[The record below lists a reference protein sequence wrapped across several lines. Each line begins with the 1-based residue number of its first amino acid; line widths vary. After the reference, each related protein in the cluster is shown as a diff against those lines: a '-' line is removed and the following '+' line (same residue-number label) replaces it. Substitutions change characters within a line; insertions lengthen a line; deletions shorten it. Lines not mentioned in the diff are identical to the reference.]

1 MSQSDSGLK
10 SFFIGLWRLI
20 DGARKVFL
28 NLLFLLLVFIIL
40 LVILAPGEQPIRLK
54 NDTTLVLRPY
64 GEVVEDYNTTPL
76 DRALQKATDQP
87 PLETRLRDLLEAVRH
102 ASTDSR
108 ITQMVIDTDFMLGI
122 GMPALQE
129 LEGAIREFRDAGKT
143 VVANGDYMTQHG
155 YYLAAMADEVWLH
168 TEGMVF
174 IDGYSRVRQYYREGL
189 EKLAVEI
196 NLFRAGEYKSAMEPY
211 IRDDMSPEAKEA
223 SLHWLGNL
231 WQQYIEG
238 VSRLRGIPEES
249 LVRLLG
255 NLPENDQGW
264 DGDLAEWALESGL
277 VDRLVTRPVARQELA
292 LRGAPDAEGDGFR
305 GVLHDDYLEMVRP
318 PIASPRTPDVMV
330 VVAEGDITRGHPGPG
345 RIGADALSKQLRDIG
360 RREAVRAVVL
370 RINSPGGD
378 VLASEQIRNELQ
390 LLRDNGRTVVIS
402 MGELA
407 ASGGYWIATAA
418 DEIWAS
424 PATLT
429 GSIGVF
435 AMIPTFGGTL
445 EKIGVRADGVG
456 TTPLAGKLR
465 IDQPLDDG
473 IRQIF
478 QASVQNT
485 YAKFLERVAEARGM
499 SVGEVDAI
507 AGGRVWSGA
516 QAAEHGLV
524 DRLGNTADAVDAAA
538 RIAGL
543 GADYRVEWYEA
554 ELTPFET
561 FMRDITTSTVASVAG
576 FAGPVSSWQADW
588 RALSLASR
596 IYEDMRFLASGDGR
610 MTLTAHCLCRI
621 R

>member
-10 SFFIGLWRLI
+10 TFFVGLWRVI
-20 DGARKVFL
+20 DGTRKVFL
-28 NLLFLLLVFIIL
+28 NLLFLLLVFIVLL
-40 LVILAPGEQPIRLK
+40 LVLAPGEQPLRLQ

-64 GEVVEDYNTTPL
+64 GQVVEDFTTTPL

-87 PLETRLRDLLEAVRH
+87 PPETRLRDLLEAVRR
-102 ASTDSR
+102 ASTDPR

-129 LEGAIREFRDAGKT
+129 LEGVIGEFKEAGKG
-143 VVANGDYMTQHG
+143 VIASGDYMTQHG

-168 TEGMVF
+168 PEGMVF
-174 IDGYSRVRQYYREGL
+174 IDGYSRVRHYYREGL

-196 NLFRAGEYKSAMEPY
+196 NLFRAGEFKSAMEPY
-211 IRDDMSPEAKEA
+211 IRDDMSPEAREA
-223 SLHWLGNL
+223 NLHWLGNL

-238 VSRLRGIPEES
+238 VSRHRGIPEES
-249 LVRLLG
+249 LSRLLE
-255 NLPENDQGW
+255 NLPEGVQGW
-264 DGDLAEWALESGL
+264 NGDLAEWALRSGL

-292 LRGAPDAEGDGFR
+292 VRGAPDAESDGFR
-305 GVLHDDYLEMVRP
+305 GVLHDDYLGLARP
-318 PIASPRTPDVMV
+318 PIAAPGSPDVMV

-360 RREAVRAVVL
+360 RREDIRAVVL
-370 RINSPGGD
+370 RLNSPGGD

-390 LLRDNGRTVVIS
+390 LLRDSGRTVVIS

-407 ASGGYWIATAA
+407 ASGGYWISTAA

-465 IDQPLDDG
+465 IDQPLDED
-473 IRQIF
+473 IHRIF
-478 QASVQNT
+478 EASVQNT
-485 YAKFLERVAEARGM
+485 YRKFLERVAEARGKT
-499 SVGEVDAI
+499 VDEVEKI

-516 QAAEHGLV
+516 QAAESGLV
-524 DRLGNTADAVDAAA
+524 DRLGTTADAVDAAA

-543 GADYRVEWYEA
+543 GADYRVDWYEP
-554 ELTPFET
+554 ELTPFEA
-561 FMRDITTSTVASVAG
+561 FMRDMTTGVVASVSAA
-576 FAGPVSSWQADW
+576 AGPVTAWQPGWAPM
-588 RALSLASR
+588 SLAKR
-596 IYEDMRFLASGDGR
+596 IYEDMRYLATQDGR
-610 MTLTAHCLCRI
+610 VTLTAHCLCRI